1 MDHIIYVNG
10 TANPEQITS
19 DDLQDMRTDSKFVV
33 DKFKGQ
39 QDVVKDLT
47 LPNNFTAKFVGDDT
61 TPYLYARHYRVTF
74 QVPEYPDEEM
84 YLLLSLIKCIVSPKV
99 FAHLRFTEESVSTET
114 EEYTANG
121 EMDREMTE
129 GTPRFIRKHL
139 GLKVHELFS
148 FLTDDQVDSVV
159 TVMQSQLHNRTA
171 VGDVAFLGLLQHV
184 GIPEDTAVDVF
195 NTMLEDVSIAL
206 QGLGIDILEPDAC
219 VNWNC

>member
-47 LPNNFTAKFVGDDT
+47 LPSNFTATFVGDDT

-74 QVPEYPDEEM
+74 QAPEYPEEEM
-84 YLLLSLIKCIVSPKV
+84 CLLLSLIKCIVSPKV
-99 FAHLRFTEESVSTET
+99 FAHLRFTEESVSAET

-129 GTPRFIRKHL
+129 GEPRFIRKHL
-139 GLKVHELFS
+139 GLKVQELFS
-148 FLTDDQVDSVV
+148 FLTDDQVDQVV
-159 TVMQSQLHNRTA
+159 TVMHTQLHNRTA
-171 VGDVAFLGLLQHV
+171 VSDVAFLGLLQHV
-184 GIPEDTAVDVF
+184 GIPEDVTVDVF